1 MLAVYRYC
9 SVPPLRGTALRTALV
24 ALLAYA
30 LSSLWR
36 ASGGWVVVELVV
48 MTGVVL
54 AGLRLSGELTGQDL
68 AFARSLLTRERSI
81 S

>member
-1 MLAVYRYC
+1 M
-9 SVPPLRGTALRTALV
+9 ALV
-24 ALLAYA
+24 AYA

-36 ASGGWVVVELVV
+36 ASGVWVVVELVG

-54 AGLRLSGELTGQDL
+54 AGLWLLGELTGQDL
-68 AFARSLLTRERSI
+68 AFARSLLKRERSM